1 MAKGNQ
7 LSTDYT
13 EIGGQYP
20 TEVANI
26 RKARLADLTTPAKK
40 LAKKLVYSGG
50 RSSVLSVYSVIRRFD
65 AARKANGL

>member
-7 LSTDYT
+7 LSTVSD
-13 EIGGQYP
+13 EIKSQYSN
-20 TEVANI
+20 EVANI

-40 LAKKLVYSGG
+40 LAKKLASGS
-50 RSSVLSVYSVIRRFD
+50 RSVLSVYSVIRRFD